1 LALSGFFDTKSSM
14 KQGAACSRLCVMKL
28 GYGTLMRIMKTVSL
42 NGILCVYFILLGS
55 SLSHGAVMTGGETI
69 YRVVNGDSLL
79 LISAR
84 FGVDVATIAKENGL
98 TPTRHLQPG
107 QDLRLNTRKIV
118 PKAVDNGIVI
128 DLPGRMLY
136 YFKAGKLEMSFPV
149 GLGMPKWRDLTRWRT
164 PSGTFTITGKEQNPT
179 WYVPESIQ
187 WQMQIQGKP
196 VLTTVP
202 PGPDNPLGRF
212 VLYTS
217 IRGIA
222 IHETIWPTTVCR
234 FRSHG
239 CIRVLPQ
246 NIERFYNEVDVR
258 TKGELVYEPVKIAV
272 TDEGNVFLQVDPD
285 IYGKVGNLMDE
296 VKKRFNE
303 LGVAEHVDWDKVRRT
318 VLAKSG
324 IAENITRSLKSL
336 QSH

>member
-1 LALSGFFDTKSSM
+1 
-14 KQGAACSRLCVMKL
+14 
-28 GYGTLMRIMKTVSL
+28 MRSMKTVYL
-42 NGILCVYFILLGS
+42 NGILCVYFFLLGS

-69 YRVVNGDSLL
+69 YRVVKDDSLL
-79 LISAR
+79 LISAK
-84 FGVDVATIAKENGL
+84 FGVDVTTIAKENGL
-98 TPTRHLQPG
+98 TTTWHLQPG
-107 QDLRLNTRKIV
+107 QELRLNTRKIA

-136 YFKAGKLEMSFPV
+136 YFKAGNLEMSFPV
-149 GLGMPKWRDLTRWRT
+149 GLGMPKWRDMTRWRT
-164 PSGTFTITGKEQNPT
+164 PSGAFTITGKEQNPT

-187 WQMQIQGKP
+187 WQMQLQGKP

-222 IHETIWPTTVCR
+222 IHETIWPTTVYR

-246 NIERFYNEVDVR
+246 NIERFCSDIAMG
-258 TKGELVYEPVKIAV
+258 TQGELVYEPVKVAV
-272 TDEGNVFLQVDPD
+272 TDEGKVFLQVDPD

-296 VKKRFNE
+296 VRRRFNE

-324 IAENITRSLKSL
+324 IAENITRPPESL
-336 QSH
+336 QNHRGDELNRRSYKESF